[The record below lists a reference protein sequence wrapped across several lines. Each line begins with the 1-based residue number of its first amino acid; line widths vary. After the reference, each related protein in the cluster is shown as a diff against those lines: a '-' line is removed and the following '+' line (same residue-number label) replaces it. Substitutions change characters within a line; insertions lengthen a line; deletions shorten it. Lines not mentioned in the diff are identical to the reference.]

1 MQDIKNRIEA
11 VLFTVGKAITFEE
24 LASLCNL
31 GSAGVVREALN
42 QLVEEYNKRETA
54 LVLTVDNNVASLNI
68 KKDYMYLTTKLLND
82 SELDKAT
89 QETLALVAYKKLA
102 LQSDIIKMR
111 GNGAYDHI
119 KRLKELEFVISE
131 KKGRTRLLKLTPKFF
146 DYFDVVEDKLQ
157 QKLGEVEQ
165 ENTRNAIKMLFQ
177 EK

>member
-11 VLFTVGKAITFEE
+11 VLFTVGRAITFEE

-31 GSAGVVREALN
+31 GSVGAVRVALN
-42 QLVEEYNKRETA
+42 ELAEDYEKRETS
-54 LVLTVDNNVASLNI
+54 LKLTVDNNVASLNI

-89 QETLALVAYKKLA
+89 QETLALIAYKKPA
-102 LQSDIIKMR
+102 LQSDMIKMR

-119 KRLKELEFVISE
+119 KKLKELEFVISE

-157 QKLGEVEQ
+157 QKFGEIENAGEV
-165 ENTRNAIKMLFQ
+165 IKAEPQ

>member
-11 VLFTVGKAITFEE
+11 VLFTVGRAITFEE

-31 GSAGVVREALN
+31 GSVGAVRDALN
-42 QLVEEYNKRETA
+42 ELPEDYEKRDTS
-54 LVLTVDNNVASLNI
+54 LKLTVDNNVASLNI

-89 QETLALVAYKKLA
+89 QETLALIAYKKPA
-102 LQSDIIKMR
+102 LQSDMIKMR

-119 KRLKELEFVISE
+119 KKLKELEFVISE

-157 QKLGEVEQ
+157 QKFGEIENAGEV
-165 ENTRNAIKMLFQ
+165 IKAEPQ

>member
-11 VLFTVGKAITFEE
+11 VLFTVGRAITFEE

-31 GSAGVVREALN
+31 GSVGAVRDALN
-42 QLVEEYNKRETA
+42 ELAEDYEKRDTS
-54 LVLTVDNNVASLNI
+54 LKLTVDNNVASLNI

-89 QETLALVAYKKLA
+89 QETLALIAYKKPA
-102 LQSDIIKMR
+102 LQSDMIKMR

-119 KRLKELEFVISE
+119 KKLKELEFVISE

-157 QKLGEVEQ
+157 QKFGEIENAGEV
-165 ENTRNAIKMLFQ
+165 IKAEPQ